1 MKILVTGAA
10 GFIGFN
16 FCKHLL
22 SIAEPHI
29 VYGLDNI
36 NNYYDIGLKKKR
48 LKILKKYK
56 NFKFYKIDINN
67 QNKLEKIFK
76 KNKID
81 FVLNLAAQAG
91 VRYSIDHPRKYI
103 DTNIFGFYNILEN
116 STKYKIKRLFYASS
130 SSVYGENNNFPLR
143 EDENVNPKNIY
154 GLSKKVNE
162 EVSQIFNKYYSLKCT
177 GLRFFTVF
185 GEWGRPDM
193 MMMKY
198 INAHFK
204 KKTFQL
210 NNFGKHIRD
219 FTYVGDVVKILYLLI
234 KNHKKL
240 KSADV
245 LNICSNKPVKLNK
258 IIKLMK
264 KKNIKPFIKK
274 APLQKADIL
283 KTHGSNLK
291 VIKITKFK
299 KFEKLEVA
307 LNKTIDWYIKN
318 YL

>member
-103 DTNIFGFYNILEN
+103 DTNILGFYNILEN